1 MKILINKKG
10 FTLVEILLVVG
21 FIALASIG
29 IYAVYNKISTSYKG
43 QRTFDQVKTLHSGIS
58 HLFANTNSYG
68 SLSTNVLINGRI
80 ASNDM
85 INTDTNTL
93 VNPFGGAVTIT
104 VLGSGESYAIILQAV
119 PADACVKI
127 GAAAAGSIFDFRVG
141 GTGWVGSTAIK
152 ITPTASSSFALA
164 YDTNRLVTA
173 CNQDTGNGIAM
184 AFIPTIK

>member
-29 IYAVYNKISTSYKG
+29 IYAVYNKINISHKAVRAF
-43 QRTFDQVKTLHSGIS
+43 QQVNLLHRGIS
-58 HLFANTNSYG
+58 QLYGNSHSYG
-68 SLSTNVLINGRI
+68 SLSTSVVMNGQL
-80 ASNDM
+80 APTDM

-93 VNPFGGAVTIT
+93 VNPFGGAVRTT
-104 VLGSGESYAIILQAV
+104 VLNAGESYAIILQAV

-152 ITPTASSSFALA
+152 ITTTSTVPVS
-164 YDTNRLVTA
+164 YDLTRLVTA
-173 CNQDTGNGIAM
+173 CDQDTGAGIAM
-184 AFIPTIK
+184 AFVPTSK